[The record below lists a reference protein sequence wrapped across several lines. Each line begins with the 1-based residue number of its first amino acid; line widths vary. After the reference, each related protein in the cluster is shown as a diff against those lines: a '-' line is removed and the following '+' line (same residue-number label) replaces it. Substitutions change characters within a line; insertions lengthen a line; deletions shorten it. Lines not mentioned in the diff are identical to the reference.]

1 MLGGGRAGAYI
12 PQWLARSALA
22 VRVRT
27 AIAWARAPRTRLRL
41 AGTRLSL
48 RFILSMFS
56 RANEVKP
63 SALVDLRRCVIPLE
77 GAMLADHFLN
87 L

>member
-1 MLGGGRAGAYI
+1 MSAVD
-12 PQWLARSALA
+12 SALA

-27 AIAWARAPRTRLRL
+27 AIAWARAPRGRLRL

-56 RANEVKP
+56 RANKVKP
-63 SALVDLRRCVIPLE
+63 SALVDLRRGVIPLE
-77 GAMLADHFLN
+77 GALCRPFLELIEFKWLAQQ
-87 L
+87 